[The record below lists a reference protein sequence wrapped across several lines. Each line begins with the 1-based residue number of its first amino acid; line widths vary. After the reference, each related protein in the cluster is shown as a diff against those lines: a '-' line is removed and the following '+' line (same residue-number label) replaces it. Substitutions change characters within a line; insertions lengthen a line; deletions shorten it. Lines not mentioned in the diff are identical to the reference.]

1 MAETEKYI
9 CECFIKVSASN
20 WWDLLAPFSQ
30 FIIINNGTTSINL
43 KFYSDQGN
51 NLDYFSGGFL
61 QFTISSKASKII
73 YVLQTVALD
82 SPLSDT

>member
-1 MAETEKYI
+1 MAEIGKYI
-9 CECFIKVSASN
+9 LECFIGVSASN
-20 WWDLLAPFSQ
+20 WWDLFAPISQ
-30 FIIINNGTTSINL
+30 FIIINNGTISINL

-61 QFTISSKASKII
+61 PFAGKASKII

-82 SPLSDT
+82 LPLSDT